1 MGKSCG
7 AVRPGADRLSY
18 SSKDIDAVMTLFDPV
33 WDALVPKERA
43 RVLHFLVEEVEYDGR
58 TGRVS
63 ITFHPAG
70 VTLLAQDATK
80 SRTKEV
86 TA

>member
-1 MGKSCG
+1 VNIQRATIK
-7 AVRPGADRLSY
+7 PE
-18 SSKDIDAVMTLFDPV
+18 DIDAVMTLFDPV

-43 RVLHFLVEEVEYDGR
+43 RVLHLLIEQVDYDG
-58 TGRVS
+58 TSGKVS

-70 VTLLAQDATK
+70 VSLLAQDVKAN
-80 SRTKEV
+80 RTKEV

>member
-1 MGKSCG
+1 
-7 AVRPGADRLSY
+7 
-18 SSKDIDAVMTLFDPV
+18 MTLFDPV

-43 RVLHFLVEEVEYDGR
+43 RVLHLLIEQIDSDGAS
-58 TGRVS
+58 GKVS

-70 VTLLAQDATK
+70 VHLLAQDVKA
-80 SRTKEV
+80 SRPLEV